1 MAHVTESR
9 HGKWSSARTFV
20 LALVGIAVGVGNL
33 WGFPALAN
41 DNGGGAFVLVY
52 LIALASVGLPLLM
65 AEILIGCAGR
75 LSPVNTARRLTHLAR
90 RNALWIGIGWF
101 GSYAGLLVLAYLAV
115 FASWSMYYAGVTAFG
130 NLAGRDVV
138 AASTLFDVYTAS
150 TWRVIVGQTLFI
162 AAMIVLA
169 RRGVAF
175 IDVLIRRLMPVVLT
189 LFGLLVIFGIVV
201 GDIGAAV
208 GNLFVPRWHELHLT
222 GVLIALG
229 QAIFTIGI
237 ALGAVMAYASYLPMG
252 VSIPRTAAAA
262 VGIDA
267 VLTVGAGIVMVPLL
281 LAVGVDADGGVPALF
296 VAIPWALA
304 QLPLG
309 AFAGAVLFVLIVLVA
324 LVAAV
329 ALLEPLLA
337 YLIEEYNANRSRAA
351 VSLGVIAWLIGLGC
365 VLSFGSDRGLLLGAT
380 FFELIVRIVHG
391 WLLPLG
397 ALGIALY
404 AVIVVSRPARET
416 HLPLRRGA
424 AWLWTWWLRVVV
436 PLALVVLFAG
446 ALLQQYL

>member
-1 MAHVTESR
+1 M
-9 HGKWSSARTFV
+9 FV

-33 WGFPALAN
+33 WGFAALAN

-52 LIALASVGLPLLM
+52 LIALVSVGLPLLM

-90 RNALWIGIGWF
+90 RNALWIGVGWF
-101 GSYAGLLVLAYLAV
+101 GSYAGMLVLAYLAV
-115 FASWSMYYAGVTAFG
+115 FASWSMYYVGVTAFG
-130 NLAGRDVV
+130 NLAGRDVA

-150 TWRVIVGQTLFI
+150 AWRVIVGQTLFI
-162 AAMIVLA
+162 AVTVALA

-175 IDVLIRRLMPVVLT
+175 IDVLTRRLMPVALGLFVLLI
-189 LFGLLVIFGIVV
+189 LFAIAV
-201 GDIGAAV
+201 GDVGAAL
-208 GNLFVPRWHELHLT
+208 GNLFVPRWHDLHLI

-262 VGIDA
+262 VGLDA
-267 VLTVGAGIVMVPLL
+267 LLTIGAGIVTVPLL
-281 LAVGVDADGGVPALF
+281 FAVGVDADGGVPALF

-309 AFAGAVLFVLIVLVA
+309 AFAGIVLFVLIVLVA

-351 VSLGVIAWLIGLGC
+351 ISLGVLAWLIGLGC
-365 VLSFGSDRGLLLGAT
+365 VFSFGSDRGLLLGAT
-380 FFELIVRIVHG
+380 FFELIVRLVHG

-397 ALGIALY
+397 ALGVALY
-404 AVIVVSRPARET
+404 AVVVVSRAARET
-416 HLPLRRGA
+416 HLPLPRGA

-436 PLALVVLFAG
+436 PLALIVLFAG